1 MKRAARLLLEWRDRV
16 DAHPGPARAVEGV
29 TREAI
34 EGRRAMRSIRTKSR
48 ARAGG
53 WSVAVAAVALAAG
66 ACSILEP
73 REDPTRLF
81 LLTSIGE
88 TAAPAAPAA
97 SKEEPA
103 PADAAKGWIGL
114 GPVTVPSY
122 LERPEIVRRASEHEL
137 APARSDR
144 WAEPLDR
151 AVLRV
156 LAQDLA
162 QVTGRRVVAYPWK
175 TALAPAC
182 IVAVDL
188 TRFEAVE
195 GKRVEL
201 AADVDVSGPAGAPT
215 ARRHEKIAVALAAD
229 DGGAIAKAM
238 SAALAEL
245 AGKIAAQSASMD
257 GGH

>member
-1 MKRAARLLLEWRDRV
+1 MV
-16 DAHPGPARAVEGV
+16 FMAVV
-29 TREAI
+29 
-34 EGRRAMRSIRTKSR
+34 
-48 ARAGG
+48 
-53 WSVAVAAVALAAG
+53 WVAG
-66 ACSILEP
+66 ACSLLEP

-81 LLTSIGE
+81 VLTSIGE
-88 TAAPAAPAA
+88 TAGTAAPAA
-97 SKEEPA
+97 NGA

-151 AVLRV
+151 AVPRV

-162 QVTGRRVVAYPWK
+162 HVTGRRVVPYPWK
-175 TALAPAC
+175 TTLVPAC
-182 IVAVDL
+182 VVAVDL

-201 AADVDVSGPAGAPT
+201 VADVDVARPADSPAV
-215 ARRHEKIAVALAAD
+215 RRHERIEIALAAD

-238 SAALAEL
+238 SEAAAEL
-245 AGKIAAQSASMD
+245 AGKIAAQVESMERA
-257 GGH
+257 H

>member
-1 MKRAARLLLEWRDRV
+1 MRSMRS
-16 DAHPGPARAVEGV
+16 GMGARAV
-29 TREAI
+29 A
-34 EGRRAMRSIRTKSR
+34 RS
-48 ARAGG
+48 
-53 WSVAVAAVALAAG
+53 VVFLAVASAVG
-66 ACSILEP
+66 ACSLLDP

-81 LLTSIGE
+81 VLTSIGE
-88 TAAPAAPAA
+88 TAAPAAPTADA
-97 SKEEPA
+97 A

-137 APARSDR
+137 TPARSDR

-175 TALAPAC
+175 TTLAPAC
-182 IVAVDL
+182 VVEVGV

-195 GKRVEL
+195 EKRVEL
-201 AADVDVSGPAGAPT
+201 VVDVDVRRAPD
-215 ARRHEKIAVALAAD
+215 AAPVRRHERIEVALPAS

-238 SAALAEL
+238 SEAAAELARRIAAALAP
-245 AGKIAAQSASMD
+245 
-257 GGH
+257 

>member
-1 MKRAARLLLEWRDRV
+1 MSVLMPEPSRF
-16 DAHPGPARAVEGV
+16 P
-29 TREAI
+29 
-34 EGRRAMRSIRTKSR
+34 KSR
-48 ARAGG
+48 PRTIAGAG
-53 WSVAVAAVALAAG
+53 SIAALVLAAS
-66 ACSILEP
+66 CSILEP

-88 TAAPAAPAA
+88 TAARAAPAEDA
-97 SKEEPA
+97 A

-114 GPVTVPSY
+114 GPVTVPAY

-175 TALAPAC
+175 TTLAPAC
-182 IVAVDL
+182 VVAVDV

-195 GKRVEL
+195 RKRVEL
-201 AADVDVSGPAGAPT
+201 VADVDVTRAANAAT
-215 ARRHEKIAVALAAD
+215 VRRHEQIAVALAAD
-229 DGGAIAKAM
+229 DGAAIAKAM
-238 SAALAEL
+238 SEAAAELARRIAAALAP
-245 AGKIAAQSASMD
+245 
-257 GGH
+257 

>member
-1 MKRAARLLLEWRDRV
+1 MRS
-16 DAHPGPARAVEGV
+16 GTGARAV
-29 TREAI
+29 A
-34 EGRRAMRSIRTKSR
+34 RSVVF
-48 ARAGG
+48 
-53 WSVAVAAVALAAG
+53 VAVASAAG
-66 ACSILEP
+66 ACSLLDP

-88 TAAPAAPAA
+88 TAARAAPAEDA
-97 SKEEPA
+97 A

-114 GPVTVPSY
+114 GPVTVPAY

-175 TALAPAC
+175 TTLAPAC
-182 IVAVDL
+182 VVEVGV

-195 GKRVEL
+195 EKRVEL
-201 AADVDVSGPAGAPT
+201 VVDVDVRRAPD
-215 ARRHEKIAVALAAD
+215 AVPVRRHERIEVALPAS

-238 SAALAEL
+238 SEAAAELARRIAAALAP
-245 AGKIAAQSASMD
+245 
-257 GGH
+257 

>member
-1 MKRAARLLLEWRDRV
+1 M
-16 DAHPGPARAVEGV
+16 GARAV
-29 TREAI
+29 A
-34 EGRRAMRSIRTKSR
+34 RS
-48 ARAGG
+48 
-53 WSVAVAAVALAAG
+53 VVFLAVAAAAG
-66 ACSILEP
+66 ACSLLEP

-81 LLTSIGE
+81 VLTSIGE
-88 TAAPAAPAA
+88 TAASAAPAA
-97 SKEEPA
+97 DAA

-175 TALAPAC
+175 TTLVPAC
-182 IVAVDL
+182 VVAVDV

-201 AADVDVSGPAGAPT
+201 VADVDV
-215 ARRHEKIAVALAAD
+215 ARPPDSVAVRSHVRIEIALPAD

-238 SAALAEL
+238 SEAAAQL
-245 AGKIAAQSASMD
+245 AGKIAAQVESM
-257 GGH
+257 GRAH

>member
-1 MKRAARLLLEWRDRV
+1 ML
-16 DAHPGPARAVEGV
+16 
-29 TREAI
+29 
-34 EGRRAMRSIRTKSR
+34 SIRTKSR
-48 ARAGG
+48 ARAVAG
-53 WSVAVAAVALAAG
+53 SVVIAAVALAAG

-73 REDPTRLF
+73 RQDPTRHF
-81 LLTSIGE
+81 VLTSIGE
-88 TAAPAAPAA
+88 TAAPAAP
-97 SKEEPA
+97 KEEPA

-156 LAQDLA
+156 LVQDLA

-175 TALAPAC
+175 TTLAPAC
-182 IVAVDL
+182 VVAVDL

-201 AADVDVSGPAGAPT
+201 AADVDVSGPAGGPT
-215 ARRHEKIAVALAAD
+215 VRRHEQVGVALAAD

-238 SAALAEL
+238 SEALAQL

-257 GGH
+257 GAH

>member
-1 MKRAARLLLEWRDRV
+1 MRSMRS
-16 DAHPGPARAVEGV
+16 GTGARAV
-29 TREAI
+29 A
-34 EGRRAMRSIRTKSR
+34 RSVVF
-48 ARAGG
+48 
-53 WSVAVAAVALAAG
+53 VAVASAAG
-66 ACSILEP
+66 ACSLLDP

-88 TAAPAAPAA
+88 TAARAAPAEDA
-97 SKEEPA
+97 A

-114 GPVTVPSY
+114 GPVTVPAY

-175 TALAPAC
+175 TTLAPAC
-182 IVAVDL
+182 VVEVGV

-195 GKRVEL
+195 EKRVEL
-201 AADVDVSGPAGAPT
+201 VVDVDVRRAPD
-215 ARRHEKIAVALAAD
+215 AVPVRRHERIEVALPAS

-238 SAALAEL
+238 SEAAAELARRIAAALAP
-245 AGKIAAQSASMD
+245 
-257 GGH
+257 

>member
-1 MKRAARLLLEWRDRV
+1 MRTQVWARV
-16 DAHPGPARAVEGV
+16 VAR
-29 TREAI
+29 
-34 EGRRAMRSIRTKSR
+34 
-48 ARAGG
+48 
-53 WSVAVAAVALAAG
+53 SVVITAVAAAAV
-66 ACSILEP
+66 ACSILDP

-88 TAAPAAPAA
+88 TTASAA
-97 SKEEPA
+97 SAENPA
-103 PADAAKGWIGL
+103 PADAAKDWIGL
-114 GPVTVPSY
+114 GPVTVPTY

-137 APARSDR
+137 APARPDR

-175 TALAPAC
+175 TTLAAWC
-182 IVAVDL
+182 VVAVDV

-201 AADVDVSGPAGAPT
+201 VADVDVTRAANAAT
-215 ARRHEKIAVALAAD
+215 VRRREQITVALTAD
-229 DGGAIAKAM
+229 DGAAIAKAM
-238 SAALAEL
+238 SEAAAEL
-245 AGKIAAQSASMD
+245 AGKIAAQVESM
-257 GGH
+257 GRAH